1 MTTASW
7 SETNEPEHFVQFC
20 ETDAFLVNSLSEFIG
35 TALRQ
40 GDAGIVLATQ
50 SHRESLEER
59 LKVDGL
65 EVAAARLSGQ
75 YVSIDAAATLS
86 KIMVDGSPDPGRFAE
101 VIGSIITRAA
111 EGRCHVR
118 IFGELVALLWADGN
132 RAAALRLEELWNELA
147 RTYSFSLFCA
157 YRMQGFGGEVYE
169 VEFTEICQQHSRVI
183 PAESYTALA
192 SPDERL
198 RVITLLQQKANSL
211 EVEIAER
218 KVAEEAL
225 KETEARLRF
234 ITESMPQ
241 KIFTAQPNGAI
252 DYINPQWTEF
262 TGLSFEEIRGWGW
275 TQLIHPDDVEENIR
289 SWQRSIDT
297 GEPFYFE
304 HRFRGAD
311 GVYRW
316 HVTRAIPMRDAQG
329 KIVTWIGSNT
339 DIDEQK
345 RLEERKDEF
354 INMASHE
361 LKTPVTSLK
370 GFTQV
375 LQSRF
380 KKRGDGE
387 TLRFL
392 TIMDTQ
398 LNKLTKLINDL
409 LDVSKMQHGKLDY
422 REDLFDLNALVQEI
436 VGNLQAGTSTHQL
449 LIDGTTEV
457 QVYGDRDRI
466 GQVLINLLANAIKY
480 SPKADM
486 VMVHVSKDQENAIV
500 SVQDFGI
507 GIAAAHHGQ
516 VFERFYQVTDAE
528 GKTYSGLGMGL
539 YICAEIIKR
548 HHGRI
553 WVESTKDHGS
563 TFSFTLPLRE
573 GKEGSFH

>member
-1 MTTASW
+1 MTTAPW
-7 SETNEPEHFVQFC
+7 SETSEPEHFVQFC

-40 GDAGIVLATQ
+40 GDAGIVIATQ

-65 EVAAARLSGQ
+65 EVAAARVSGQ
-75 YVSIDAAATLS
+75 YVSIDAAATLPEFM
-86 KIMVDGSPDPGRFAE
+86 IDGSPDPERFAE

-111 EGRCHVR
+111 KGRCHVR
-118 IFGELVALLWADGN
+118 IFGELVALLWADGK
-132 RAAALRLEELWNELA
+132 RAAALRLEELWNDLA

-157 YRMQGFGGEVYE
+157 YPMQGFGGEVYE

-241 KIFTAQPNGAI
+241 KIFTVQPNGAI
-252 DYINPQWTEF
+252 DYFNPQWTEF

-466 GQVLINLLANAIKY
+466 GQVLINLLTNAIKY

-486 VMVHVSKDQENAIV
+486 VIVHISKDQENAIV

-507 GIAAAHHGQ
+507 GIAAADHGQ
-516 VFERFYQVTDAE
+516 IFERFYQIPIAHSE
-528 GKTYSGLGMGL
+528 LSGGQGLGLTTVKMIVEL
-539 YICAEIIKR
+539 
-548 HHGRI
+548 HGGRVS
-553 WVESTKDHGS
+553 VESIPGAGS
-563 TFSFTLPLRE
+563 TFKFTLPLYLVQN
-573 GKEGSFH
+573 H